1 MVITNK
7 RVIQTSRQITAH
19 AFCGDCE
26 RRFNSGGETWLLE
39 KLATLTAFPLRDMAL
54 ATIPINDEPDF
65 KAFSCDAIPD
75 FQVQK
80 IVHLALGIFW
90 KSAVRTWNMIDGA
103 INRIDLGPYQEPV
116 RQFVYGT
123 GPFPENMYLMAY
135 LDASNPPLVAMSS
148 PRRFLSEKFH
158 LFIFYL
164 NGLQCVLLSRKSKYR
179 KITGPVVSRLPLITP
194 YFSCLRLERR
204 CFTWR
209 WARLEEENLPEE

>member
-1 MVITNK
+1 MRSAEIA
-7 RVIQTSRQITAH
+7 SAALTAEVRR
-19 AFCGDCE
+19 GD
-26 RRFNSGGETWLLE
+26 SK

-116 RQFVYGT
+116 RQFLYGT

-164 NGLQCVLLSRKSKYR
+164 NGLQCVLLVGKQIPEDYR
-179 KITGPVVSRLPLITP
+179 ASCIASAPDHPIFLVPSLGETMFHLAMGSPGEEQDLQRNNQDVRTAPKTGH
-194 YFSCLRLERR
+194 
-204 CFTWR
+204 
-209 WARLEEENLPEE
+209 N